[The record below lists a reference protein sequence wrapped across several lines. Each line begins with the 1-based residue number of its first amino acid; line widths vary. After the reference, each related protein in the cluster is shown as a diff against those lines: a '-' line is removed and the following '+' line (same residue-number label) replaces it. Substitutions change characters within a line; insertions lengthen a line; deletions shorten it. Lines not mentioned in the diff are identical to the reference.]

1 MVETEIDATPEEKPM
16 FGSEFDEP
24 PEKNPMK
31 IGDGTSLER
40 SSFTI

>member
-1 MVETEIDATPEEKPM
+1 M

-31 IGDGTSLER
+31 IGDGYIAGAILVHYLISR
-40 SSFTI
+40 FVYGKH